1 MEQNREKDLRVAQ
14 TTFVGRIIASFTHEL
29 RNYLAIIGESAGL
42 QQDMISLGG
51 KSKLDA
57 SEYLKFLKDIE
68 AEVRRALK
76 LITYLN
82 RYAHRMDFETSD
94 FSVNE
99 AMEELAALVSRL
111 AYLKKIS
118 LEREFGPDIPIIHT
132 SPALIQLVVY
142 CLFDQML
149 KSMSRNSTITL
160 KTEAVSGAVAISLT
174 PRGTPAE
181 AAEEGMCSG
190 TELEQV
196 LQSIGGTMTR
206 QSDGAATVQLPFTK
220 PAGG

>member
-1 MEQNREKDLRVAQ
+1 
-14 TTFVGRIIASFTHEL
+14 
-29 RNYLAIIGESAGL
+29 
-42 QQDMISLGG
+42 
-51 KSKLDA
+51 
-57 SEYLKFLKDIE
+57 
-68 AEVRRALK
+68 
-76 LITYLN
+76 
-82 RYAHRMDFETSD
+82 
-94 FSVNE
+94 
-99 AMEELAALVSRL
+99 
-111 AYLKKIS
+111 
-118 LEREFGPDIPIIHT
+118 
-132 SPALIQLVVY
+132 
-142 CLFDQML
+142 ML